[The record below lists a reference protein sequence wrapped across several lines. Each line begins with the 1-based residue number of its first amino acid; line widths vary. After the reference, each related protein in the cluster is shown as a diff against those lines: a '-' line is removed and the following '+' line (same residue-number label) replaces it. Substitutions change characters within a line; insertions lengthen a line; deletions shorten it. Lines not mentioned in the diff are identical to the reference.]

1 MTLVVETFENW
12 DNFPTFCTS
21 PWLKMLKFDVLQIGL
36 ILLLFGNHY
45 FTMVEEILRKFRNL
59 TFWKRSRLR
68 WFYYFLIIT
77 SPWLKKLLKFDVL
90 KRSRLRW
97 FYYFLIITSPWLK
110 KILKFDVLKRSR
122 LAYFT
127 FFLHYFILVEEN
139 FEIWRSKTL

>member
-77 SPWLKKLLKFDVL
+77 SPWLKKIWKFDVL
-90 KRSRLRW
+90 KRSRLA
-97 FYYFLIITSPWLK
+97 YFTFFDITSSWLK

-122 LAYFT
+122 LRQFYYFLYFT
-127 FFLHYFILVEEN
+127 MVEGVESWCS
-139 FEIWRSKTL
+139 ETL